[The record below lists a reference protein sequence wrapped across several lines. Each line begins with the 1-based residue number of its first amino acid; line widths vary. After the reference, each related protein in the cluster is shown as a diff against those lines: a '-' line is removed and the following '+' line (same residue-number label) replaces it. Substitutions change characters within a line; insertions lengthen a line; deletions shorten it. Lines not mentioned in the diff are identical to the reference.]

1 MTPHQIILVQRSFA
15 LAVPVADLVADMFY
29 DRLFDM
35 GPELRSMF
43 PDDMA
48 GQKKKLMAMLATA
61 VVDLG
66 RLDRLVPAVRA
77 LGHRHAAYG
86 VTPDHFAL
94 VGAALLRTLELVLG
108 NEFTPEVKAAWIGV
122 YTTLTRV
129 MLDGMREMPK
139 AA

>member
-1 MTPHQIILVQRSFA
+1 MTPHQITLVQRSFA

-29 DRLFDM
+29 DRLFDLA
-35 GPELRSMF
+35 PELRSMF
-43 PDDMA
+43 PADLA

-66 RLDRLVPAVRA
+66 RLDRLVPALQA
-77 LGHRHAAYG
+77 LGGRHAAYG

-94 VGAALLRTLELVLG
+94 VGAALLRTLELILG
-108 NEFTPEVKAAWIGV
+108 NEFTPEVKNAWIAV

-129 MLDGMREMPK
+129 MLDGMRELPK

>member
-1 MTPHQIILVQRSFA
+1 
-15 LAVPVADLVADMFY
+15 
-29 DRLFDM
+29 
-35 GPELRSMF
+35 MF
-43 PDDMA
+43 PDDLS